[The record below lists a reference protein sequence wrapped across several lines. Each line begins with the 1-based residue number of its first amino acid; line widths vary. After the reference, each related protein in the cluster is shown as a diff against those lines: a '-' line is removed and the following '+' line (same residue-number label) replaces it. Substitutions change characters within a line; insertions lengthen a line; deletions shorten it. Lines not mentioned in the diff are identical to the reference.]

1 MKNSLRIRIIAFMMI
16 LFVAAGLVS
25 TVGMSDVAASECTTV
40 DLEEV
45 NQDIDS
51 VNEEI
56 DEIDNEVKKIGL
68 TTSESSSEATIS
80 TQKKKSKTT
89 GKQVVKYAKKFVGN
103 PYKYGGTSLTK
114 GADCSGF
121 VMSVYKH
128 FGYKLPHSSS
138 EIATKGKKVS
148 WSKKKPGDVI
158 CYYGHVAIYIGNNKI
173 VHASNKKTG
182 IKISNKANYR
192 KVRCVRR
199 ILK

>member
-1 MKNSLRIRIIAFMMI
+1 MKNKFIIRLFVFMMM
-16 LFVAAGLVS
+16 LFVAVGTVS
-25 TVGMSDVAASECTTV
+25 TVGLNDVSAA
-40 DLEEV
+40 
-45 NQDIDS
+45 
-51 VNEEI
+51 
-56 DEIDNEVKKIGL
+56 K
-68 TTSESSSEATIS
+68 
-80 TQKKKSKTT
+80 KTT
-89 GKQVVKYAKKFVGN
+89 GTQVVKYAKKFVGN

-128 FGYKLPHSSS
+128 FGYKLPHYSS

-173 VHASNKKTG
+173 VHASSSKTG

>member
-1 MKNSLRIRIIAFMMI
+1 MKHSLYIRVVAFMMI

-25 TVGMSDVAASECTTV
+25 TVGMNDVAADELTAI
-40 DLEEV
+40 DLDLDEI
-45 NQDIDS
+45 NQDIDD
-51 VNEEI
+51 VNNEI
-56 DEIDNEVKKIGL
+56 REIGL
-68 TTSESSSEATIS
+68 TDNKNTSEAAIS
-80 TQKKKSKTT
+80 TQKKKVT

-173 VHASNKKTG
+173 VHASNKKSG

-199 ILK
+199 IIK

>member
-1 MKNSLRIRIIAFMMI
+1 MKHSLYIRVVAFMMI

-25 TVGMSDVAASECTTV
+25 TVGMSDVAADELTTV
-40 DLEEV
+40 DLDEI
-45 NQDIDS
+45 NQDIDD
-51 VNEEI
+51 VNNEI
-56 DEIDNEVKKIGL
+56 KKISL
-68 TTSESSSEATIS
+68 KDSTSASEATIS
-80 TQKKKSKTT
+80 TQKKTT
-89 GKQVVKYAKKFVGN
+89 GKQVVNYAKKFVGN

-173 VHASNKKTG
+173 VHASNKKSG

-199 ILK
+199 IIK